1 MKLIFSLLLLA
12 GLTACGSSKPPPTV
26 AMDLKAPVVQLQY
39 EAQVQQMNRNDVIQ
53 ALHDFEGNG
62 LRAII
67 VTSKRIVAGVL
78 SNIIIDVQCA
88 PRFRAFF

>member
-1 MKLIFSLLLLA
+1 MKKFYCLLLLL
-12 GLTACGSSKPPPTV
+12 GLTACGTSTPPPTV

-53 ALHDFEGNG
+53 AVHDCEGNG
-62 LRAII
+62 LRATM

-78 SNIIIDVQCA
+78 SNIIIDVQCV

>member
-26 AMDLKAPVVQLQY
+26 AMVLKAPVVQLQY

>member
-1 MKLIFSLLLLA
+1 MKRIYSLLLLT
-12 GLTACGSSKPPPTV
+12 GLTACSSSKPPTV
-26 AMDLKAPVVQLQY
+26 AMDLTAPVVQLQY

-53 ALHDFEGNG
+53 AVHDCEGNG
-62 LRAII
+62 LRATM

-78 SNIIIDVQCA
+78 SNIIIDVQCV